1 MSANSS
7 SGGSLTMS
15 SADSPQ
21 PGSGSHILN
30 IRNARMRAESDVT
43 LLRNRLEKLGQEER
57 KALKKIEETRKRAE
71 QIIQLR
77 ARNERA
83 HLRKQLEAERS
94 ERQRDRRR
102 EALQASKNEM
112 SGKVQAN
119 VDALQAQKKHDAAGM
134 RDQRALIN
142 DYLRVKQQQQ
152 LERNRQVTEV
162 PAPRLPPPPVNASPQ
177 SLHKDLECRR
187 QVMREHAADVQ
198 RRRMQ
203 ERMEYEESLQLESEE
218 RLMVEEQ
225 RRRLADKTV
234 SLHREEEQSA
244 IERLQQI
251 KQYELEACKDL
262 ELAVGGDGRGG
273 ASLLAESPRYLP
285 RAVPPQSRAAAG
297 DRPAC

>member
-1 MSANSS
+1 MCQVCVIQGSRGKAKCGIFFLSRERNSETAWGKGLRRVQSMSANSS

-119 VDALQAQKKHDAAGM
+119 VDALQAQKKHDAAVM

-162 PAPRLPPPPVNASPQ
+162 PAPRLPPSPPH
-177 SLHKDLECRR
+177 L
-187 QVMREHAADVQ
+187 
-198 RRRMQ
+198 
-203 ERMEYEESLQLESEE
+203 
-218 RLMVEEQ
+218 
-225 RRRLADKTV
+225 
-234 SLHREEEQSA
+234 
-244 IERLQQI
+244 
-251 KQYELEACKDL
+251 
-262 ELAVGGDGRGG
+262 
-273 ASLLAESPRYLP
+273 
-285 RAVPPQSRAAAG
+285 
-297 DRPAC
+297 

>member
-1 MSANSS
+1 MCQVCVIQGSRGKANCGIFFLSRERNSETAWGKGLRRVQSMSANSS

-119 VDALQAQKKHDAAGM
+119 VDALQAQKKHAAAVM

-162 PAPRLPPPPVNASPQ
+162 PAPRLLPSPPH
-177 SLHKDLECRR
+177 L
-187 QVMREHAADVQ
+187 
-198 RRRMQ
+198 
-203 ERMEYEESLQLESEE
+203 
-218 RLMVEEQ
+218 
-225 RRRLADKTV
+225 
-234 SLHREEEQSA
+234 
-244 IERLQQI
+244 
-251 KQYELEACKDL
+251 
-262 ELAVGGDGRGG
+262 
-273 ASLLAESPRYLP
+273 
-285 RAVPPQSRAAAG
+285 
-297 DRPAC
+297 

>member
-1 MSANSS
+1 
-7 SGGSLTMS
+7 
-15 SADSPQ
+15 
-21 PGSGSHILN
+21 
-30 IRNARMRAESDVT
+30 MRAESDVT

-119 VDALQAQKKHDAAGM
+119 LDALQAQKKHDAAVM

-152 LERNRQVTEV
+152 LERNRQVTE
-162 PAPRLPPPPVNASPQ
+162 
-177 SLHKDLECRR
+177 
-187 QVMREHAADVQ
+187 VMREHAADVQ

-225 RRRLADKTV
+225 RRRLADKAV
-234 SLHREEEQSA
+234 SLHREEEESA

-262 ELAVGGDGRGG
+262 ERAVGGDGRGG
-273 ASLLAESPRYLP
+273 ASLLAESPRP
-285 RAVPPQSRAAAG
+285 SVFVRHWRSVPFQSVR
-297 DRPAC
+297 

>member
-119 VDALQAQKKHDAAGM
+119 VDALQAQKKHDAAVM

-152 LERNRQVTEV
+152 LERNRQVTEA
-162 PAPRLPPPPVNASPQ
+162 PAPLPPSPPTC
-177 SLHKDLECRR
+177 ECL
-187 QVMREHAADVQ
+187 
-198 RRRMQ
+198 
-203 ERMEYEESLQLESEE
+203 S
-218 RLMVEEQ
+218 
-225 RRRLADKTV
+225 T
-234 SLHREEEQSA
+234 
-244 IERLQQI
+244 I
-251 KQYELEACKDL
+251 
-262 ELAVGGDGRGG
+262 
-273 ASLLAESPRYLP
+273 
-285 RAVPPQSRAAAG
+285 PPQRS
-297 DRPAC
+297 